1 MAVRSQVKTF
11 PPEAAEAPPERWTPI
26 EGGRRNG
33 LPVILTPTGA
43 EGCSLTGGAWRTCVE
58 NKAIKQGSR
67 ITFKYVAVQVGE
79 YVQGSQGL
87 L

>member
-1 MAVRSQVKTF
+1 M
-11 PPEAAEAPPERWTPI
+11 
-26 EGGRRNG
+26 
-33 LPVILTPTGA
+33 PVILTPTGA
-43 EGCSLTGGAWRTCVE
+43 VGCSLTGGAWRTCVE

>member
-1 MAVRSQVKTF
+1 M
-11 PPEAAEAPPERWTPI
+11 
-26 EGGRRNG
+26 
-33 LPVILTPTGA
+33 PVILTPTGA
-43 EGCSLTGGAWRTCVE
+43 VGCSLTGGAWRTCVE

-67 ITFKYVAVQVGE
+67 RITFKYVAVQVGE